1 MLPSI
6 RVEQYLIQSFTS
18 MEFGCNAG
26 FGPMPQMS
34 LLAWCQWLQDT
45 TLWTLIPKEK
55 MAVGGWSGGKR

>member
-1 MLPSI
+1 
-6 RVEQYLIQSFTS
+6 